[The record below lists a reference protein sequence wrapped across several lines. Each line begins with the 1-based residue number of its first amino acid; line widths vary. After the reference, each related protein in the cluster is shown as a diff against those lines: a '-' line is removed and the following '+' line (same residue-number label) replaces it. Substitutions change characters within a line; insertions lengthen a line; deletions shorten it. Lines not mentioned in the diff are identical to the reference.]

1 MHGLERALGPAT
13 HTVQPRLAGDFDY
26 LTARGAQRFEVRELV
41 RVSLAR
47 HEIAGVGASL
57 LTVYRLAFGH
67 ARQEDLVAYLIE
79 RFGPTEALRLAEDLA
94 IDLSPANLNGAR

>member
-1 MHGLERALGPAT
+1 MASSVRSA
-13 HTVQPRLAGDFDY
+13 PRRTPSSPGSPDFEY

-67 ARQEDLVAYLIE
+67 ARQEDLAA
-79 RFGPTEALRLAEDLA
+79 T
-94 IDLSPANLNGAR
+94 